1 LEELKEIGQKI
12 ELLRLQLRLKQA
24 DVASL
29 TGLGIK
35 TIRNIEKG
43 KEGTSIKNVIQVA
56 NVLGASLKI
65 TIKKMSD
72 ESKM

>member
-1 LEELKEIGQKI
+1 VEDLKEIGQKI
-12 ELLRLQLRLKQA
+12 ELLRLQLRLKQV
-24 DVASL
+24 DIASL
-29 TGLGIK
+29 TGLGVK

-65 TIKKMSD
+65 AIKKMSD